1 MSRGAQNQL
10 SRTRDLPNPNEY
22 VQALL
27 GEYSP
32 WAFDEEKAPTL
43 RGEWRQ
49 EFGAEADG
57 ALDLEIGTGN
67 GFHFAWRAQQHPQR
81 SLVGIELKYKPL
93 IQTIRRARNNE
104 SENARMVRYNARL
117 LRDLFADEELDNVF
131 IHHPDPWPKKSQK
144 KHRLIQPDFLEEM
157 FALQKPG
164 SFFEFKTDSDDYF
177 DWAFRCSKRAL
188 MRSKVQPET
197 CTSQTTPSKTS
208 SPISKASSCEKASR
222 FTMRL
227 CGSVEGLGSS
237 HKIVFFSADMLVI
250 EVT

>member
-144 KHRLIQPDFLEEM
+144 NI
-157 FALQKPG
+157 A
-164 SFFEFKTDSDDYF
+164 
-177 DWAFRCSKRAL
+177 
-188 MRSKVQPET
+188 
-197 CTSQTTPSKTS
+197 
-208 SPISKASSCEKASR
+208 
-222 FTMRL
+222 
-227 CGSVEGLGSS
+227 
-237 HKIVFFSADMLVI
+237 
-250 EVT
+250 